1 MSRLFDRLMN
11 AARLRGRPGGDHS
24 LLAQALRR
32 AAEERAQ
39 RRATNDSLA
48 SHPTPDSDSTVDS
61 ATIADSAANSDSTA
75 DPAANSDLA
84 SGSASAR
91 STGSKI
97 DDEDWAK
104 SLAAPDDVDARIV
117 AVMLGHANRDEGAP
131 PMRPFR
137 SRVARGIAGVL
148 ALVALVTLVVISWRF
163 AQAPPAAVP
172 VFQLDKT
179 LR

>member
-1 MSRLFDRLMN
+1 LSRLFDRLMN
-11 AARLRGRPGGDHS
+11 AARLRGRPGADHS

-39 RRATNDSLA
+39 RRATNGSLA
-48 SHPTPDSDSTVDS
+48 SHPTPDSASTAAS
-61 ATIADSAANSDSTA
+61 TAAANSDF
-75 DPAANSDLA
+75 A
-84 SGSASAR
+84 SGSASR
-91 STGSKI
+91 QSPGRKI
-97 DDEDWAK
+97 DNEDWAK

-117 AVMLGHANRDEGAP
+117 AAMREHANRDKGAP
-131 PMRPFR
+131 SMRPFR
-137 SRVARGIAGVL
+137 SRVARCIAGVL

>member
-1 MSRLFDRLMN
+1 LSKLFDRLKN
-11 AARLRGRPGGDHS
+11 AARLRGRPGADHS

-39 RRATNDSLA
+39 LRASNAPPA
-48 SHPTPDSDSTVDS
+48 SDPTPDSDST
-61 ATIADSAANSDSTA
+61 AASEQ
-75 DPAANSDLA
+75 
-84 SGSASAR
+84 

-104 SLAAPDDVDARIV
+104 SLATPGDVDARIV
-117 AVMLGHANRDEGAP
+117 AAMRGRANRGEGAP

>member
-1 MSRLFDRLMN
+1 LSRLFDRLMN
-11 AARLRGRPGGDHS
+11 AARLRGRPGADHS
-24 LLAQALRR
+24 LLTQALRR

-39 RRATNDSLA
+39 LRATNGSLA
-48 SHPTPDSDSTVDS
+48 SHPTADSDST
-61 ATIADSAANSDSTA
+61 ADSAANSDF
-75 DPAANSDLA
+75 A
-84 SGSASAR
+84 SGSASEQ